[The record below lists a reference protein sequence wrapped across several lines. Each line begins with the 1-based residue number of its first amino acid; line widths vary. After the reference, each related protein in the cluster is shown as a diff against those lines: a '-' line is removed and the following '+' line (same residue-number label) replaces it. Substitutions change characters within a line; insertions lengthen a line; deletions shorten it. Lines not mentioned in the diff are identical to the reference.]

1 MWQSWQNKILLEAA
15 KHGYK
20 SETAEFY
27 EQELDEDY
35 RKFTVGE
42 FSFWPFKAGRMAGW
56 NIYHVS
62 GGGIIR
68 DPKEGRL
75 VGFIEKGVHSKT
87 SSTPSKLRVAG
98 SGPTNYDKLILNYWH
113 DKSGYVPN
121 NLNPSVANLV
131 GPPAKMIEA
140 ISKWMSANPTK
151 WKYM

>member
-1 MWQSWQNKILLEAA
+1 MWQSWQNKILREAA

-27 EQELDEDY
+27 EQGLNGDY
-35 RKFTVGE
+35 KKFRVGE

-56 NIYHVS
+56 NVYHVS
-62 GGGIIR
+62 GGALG
-68 DPKEGRL
+68 PQ
-75 VGFIEKGVHSKT
+75 VGFIEKGFHSKT

-121 NLNPSVANLV
+121 NLNPSVANLI
-131 GPPAKMIEA
+131 GSPAKMIET
-140 ISKWMSANPTK
+140 ISKWLSANPTK
-151 WKYM
+151 WKHK